1 MKMHLDLLPDFL
13 RGTAFLGTG
22 GGGDPYV
29 GGLIL
34 RQKLEEGADITIMDP
49 MDLDDDDFV
58 VSVANMGAPTV
69 MVEKIPSALSM
80 VKCLRSIERE
90 KGRKAD
96 ALIAAEAGG
105 INGTLPMVVGA
116 LTGLPVVDGD
126 GMGRAFPELQM
137 CTFGVYGVPASPI
150 VLRDEHDNEVVV
162 RARSNLEAEW
172 FARVVCTRMGTK
184 AEIALYAMSGKEA
197 KESGV
202 LYTTTLAMEIGRS
215 IREARETQSDPFA
228 GLARYFK
235 TSRDKR
241 FCKVLFEGKVVDLLR
256 ETTRGWAIG
265 AGDLRRHRQ
274 EHRATTG
281 GALPERVPG
290 RPAGRA
296 HARHGAGPDLHP
308 RSGKRRADHH
318 RGTQVRPAGARGGR
332 QRAAGDAHARGARRV
347 RPQIFR
353 DRGRLYADRRA
364 RLRAARPN
372 FHPTLLLIPPPRAGR
387 WCGARCAPAAPGW
400 RHASL
405 IFPHAY
411 PRDAARAH
419 SGYGR
424 RNERAFV
431 GRAAAIRA
439 PRRR

>member
-80 VKCLRSIERE
+80 VKCLRSLEQE

-116 LTGLPVVDGD
+116 MTGLPVVDGD

-150 VLRDEHDNEVVV
+150 VLRDEHDNEVIV

-228 GLARYFK
+228 GLAHYFE

-241 FCKVLFEGKVVDLLR
+241 FSTVLFEGKVVDLLR

-265 AGDLRRHRQ
+265 RVIFEGIGAS
-274 EHRATTG
+274 TG
-281 GALPERVPG
+281 QQLEVRFQNEFLVAQQGERMLAMV
-290 RPAGRA
+290 
-296 HARHGAGPDLHP
+296 PDLICVLDQENAEP
-308 RSGKRRADHH
+308 ITTEGLKY
-318 RGTQVRPAGARGGR
+318 GQ
-332 QRAAGDAHARGARRV
+332 RV
-347 RPQIFR
+347 RVVGVSVPPVMRTPEALDVFGPKHFGI
-353 DRGRLYADRRA
+353 ADVYTPIEA
-364 RLRAARPN
+364 L
-372 FHPTLLLIPPPRAGR
+372 
-387 WCGARCAPAAPGW
+387 
-400 RHASL
+400 
-405 IFPHAY
+405 
-411 PRDAARAH
+411 
-419 SGYGR
+419 
-424 RNERAFV
+424 V
-431 GRAAAIRA
+431 
-439 PRRR
+439 

>member
-49 MDLDDDDFV
+49 MELDDDDFV

-69 MVEKIPSALSM
+69 MVEKIPSAHAM
-80 VKCLRSIERE
+80 VECLRAIERE
-90 KGRKAD
+90 KGREAS
-96 ALIAAEAGG
+96 ALISAEAGG
-105 INGTLPMVVGA
+105 INGTLPMVIGA
-116 LTGLPVVDGD
+116 MTGLPVVDGD

-150 VLRDEHDNEVVV
+150 VLRDEHGNEVIV
-162 RARSNLEAEW
+162 RARSNLESEW

-184 AEIALYAMSGKEA
+184 AEIALYSRSGKEA
-197 KESGV
+197 KETGV

-228 GLARYFK
+228 GLARYFE

-265 AGDLRRHRQ
+265 RVIFEGIG
-274 EHRATTG
+274 TNTG
-281 GALPERVPG
+281 HQLEVRFQNEFLVALQGERMLGMV
-290 RPAGRA
+290 
-296 HARHGAGPDLHP
+296 PDLICILDQENAEP
-308 RSGKRRADHH
+308 ITTEGLKY
-318 RGTQVRPAGARGGR
+318 GQ
-332 QRAAGDAHARGARRV
+332 RV
-347 RPQIFR
+347 RVVGVSVPPVMRTPEALDVFGPKYFGI
-353 DRGRLYADRRA
+353 ADVYTPIEE
-364 RLRAARPN
+364 L
-372 FHPTLLLIPPPRAGR
+372 
-387 WCGARCAPAAPGW
+387 
-400 RHASL
+400 
-405 IFPHAY
+405 
-411 PRDAARAH
+411 
-419 SGYGR
+419 
-424 RNERAFV
+424 V
-431 GRAAAIRA
+431 
-439 PRRR
+439 

>member
-80 VKCLRSIERE
+80 VKCLRSLEQE

-116 LTGLPVVDGD
+116 MTGLPVVDGD

-150 VLRDEHDNEVVV
+150 VLRDEHDNEVIV

-184 AEIALYAMSGKEA
+184 SEIALYAMSGNEA
-197 KESGV
+197 KETGV

-228 GLARYFK
+228 GLAHYFK

-241 FCKVLFEGKVVDLLR
+241 FSTVLFEGKVVDLLR

-265 AGDLRRHRQ
+265 RVIFEGI
-274 EHRATTG
+274 
-281 GALPERVPG
+281 GASKGQLEVRFQNEFLVAQLGERTLAMV
-290 RPAGRA
+290 
-296 HARHGAGPDLHP
+296 PDLICVLDQENAEP
-308 RSGKRRADHH
+308 ITTEGLKY
-318 RGTQVRPAGARGGR
+318 GQ
-332 QRAAGDAHARGARRV
+332 RV
-347 RPQIFR
+347 RVVGVSVPPVMRTPEALDVFGPKYFGI
-353 DRGRLYADRRA
+353 ADVYTPIEE
-364 RLRAARPN
+364 L
-372 FHPTLLLIPPPRAGR
+372 
-387 WCGARCAPAAPGW
+387 
-400 RHASL
+400 
-405 IFPHAY
+405 
-411 PRDAARAH
+411 
-419 SGYGR
+419 
-424 RNERAFV
+424 V
-431 GRAAAIRA
+431 
-439 PRRR
+439 

>member
-49 MDLDDDDFV
+49 MELDDDDFV

-116 LTGLPVVDGD
+116 MTGLPVVDGD

-150 VLRDEHDNEVVV
+150 VLRDEHDNEVIV

-228 GLARYFK
+228 GLARYFE

-256 ETTRGWAIG
+256 ETTQGWAIG
-265 AGDLRRHRQ
+265 RVIFEGIGGS
-274 EHRATTG
+274 TG
-281 GALPERVPG
+281 QQLEVRFQNEFLVAQQGERMLGMV
-290 RPAGRA
+290 
-296 HARHGAGPDLHP
+296 PDLICILDQENAEP
-308 RSGKRRADHH
+308 ITTEGLKY
-318 RGTQVRPAGARGGR
+318 GQ
-332 QRAAGDAHARGARRV
+332 RV
-347 RPQIFR
+347 RVVGVSVPPVMRTPEALDVFGPKYFGI
-353 DRGRLYADRRA
+353 ADVYTPIEE
-364 RLRAARPN
+364 L
-372 FHPTLLLIPPPRAGR
+372 
-387 WCGARCAPAAPGW
+387 
-400 RHASL
+400 
-405 IFPHAY
+405 
-411 PRDAARAH
+411 
-419 SGYGR
+419 
-424 RNERAFV
+424 V
-431 GRAAAIRA
+431 
-439 PRRR
+439 